1 VCHSFLRWS
10 WHRELIRNQTNFS
23 FPLSLRISKQS
34 QAPPSRCTRSCNG
47 KKRLRFPY
55 SSCKVHS
62 LSLSQ
67 AKDADAAAGR
77 KSGGFCGGSTKG
89 VHDPSKEPQAA
100 PSQTPNSEPL
110 KNELPH
116 GQDPSSDAAAKNLPP
131 PKVQKMLSERRFS
144 DVVDFPQIHP
154 VTPWTP

>member
-1 VCHSFLRWS
+1 MELAPRVDSKSNELLIS
-10 WHRELIRNQTNFS
+10 ALVENLKAKSGTALKVYKELQREEKAQVSILLLQS
-23 FPLSLRISKQS
+23 SL
-34 QAPPSRCTRSCNG
+34 
-47 KKRLRFPY
+47 
-55 SSCKVHS
+55 S